1 MKTKHK
7 SVNVN
12 SRVLDEKISPVKLEE
27 KNGKKTAKSPGIQNY
42 KDDLDEPVRKSSKL
56 SKRMVS
62 NILEA
67 DQEGSE
73 QENGVDPVDE
83 KMDIPTNQMF
93 ANNQKS

>member
-1 MKTKHK
+1 MKTNTKHK
-7 SVNVN
+7 SVM
-12 SRVLDEKISPVKLEE
+12 DEKISPVKFEE
-27 KNGKKTAKSPGIQNY
+27 KRGKTAKSPGIQNY
-42 KDDLDEPVRKSSKL
+42 KDDLDEPVRNSSKL

-73 QENGVDPVDE
+73 QENGVDPVD
-83 KMDIPTNQMF
+83 IPTNQMF